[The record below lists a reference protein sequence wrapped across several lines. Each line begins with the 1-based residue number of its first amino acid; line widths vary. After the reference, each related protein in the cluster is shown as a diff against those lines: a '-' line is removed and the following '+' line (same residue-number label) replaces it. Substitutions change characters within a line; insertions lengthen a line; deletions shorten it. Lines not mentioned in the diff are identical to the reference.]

1 MPAPMCSI
9 TVSLTP
15 ALREEMT
22 ANIEAHLV
30 ASLAQWNAELSADE
44 MQFIRCE
51 GGRYYYIYGPTGE
64 HYMYDFVAG
73 AWSKACA

>member
-15 ALREEMT
+15 ALRKEMT

-30 ASLAQWNAELSADE
+30 ASLAKWDAGLSADD
-44 MQFIRCE
+44 MQFVRCE
-51 GGRYYYIYGPTGE
+51 VGCYYYIYGPTGE
-64 HYMYDFVAG
+64 HYMYDFVAE
-73 AWSKACA
+73 AWSKA